1 MDEVSVLLDCL
12 NIAKADKM
20 MGIEMCR
27 LVELPPVDGKPLDV
41 SDKTL
46 NVVLKK
52 KVNFHIIIDLF
63 W

>member
-27 LVELPPVDGKPLDV
+27 LAELPLVDGKPLDV

-52 KVNFHIIIDLF
+52 KVNSFTFIDLF
-63 W
+63 R